1 MCLPKQTKSGS
12 TTCLEPRVGAP
23 TFGDRPTALWIPVMP
38 NLPSV
43 TADNPLRLTTHSP
56 APATVRVQRSA
67 NLRTGRIGRRFRGMR
82 GRANYRTPRR
92 AHAVSV
98 LSRHRGVSLLEEH
111 QDIVRGYVHHRQG
124 VYALYRRG
132 KLYYVG
138 LASNLR
144 ARLGH
149 HLKDR
154 HQDSWDRFS
163 VYLTIGDGHLREL
176 EALLL
181 RIVKPT
187 GNKQKGR
194 FARSED
200 LRRRFC
206 RDYYAEMRL
215 SLRALLGKA
224 QPVSPRAIISTTEG
238 RQPVLAGYVTK
249 SFRLYARHKGKRI
262 RATVRKNGMISA
274 PPAARE
280 RASRAPARHRPVPR
294 TCRAAPEPRPGWA
307 DRRS

>member
-1 MCLPKQTKSGS
+1 MA
-12 TTCLEPRVGAP
+12 R
-23 TFGDRPTALWIPVMP
+23 
-38 NLPSV
+38 
-43 TADNPLRLTTHSP
+43 
-56 APATVRVQRSA
+56 
-67 NLRTGRIGRRFRGMR
+67 
-82 GRANYRTPRR
+82 RTPLVCQ
-92 AHAVSV
+92 HLENVS
-98 LSRHRGVSLLEEH
+98 RDLLEEH

-262 RATVRKNGMISA
+262 RATVRKNGMISLQGKLFSSPSLA
-274 PPAARE
+274 GAFAVGRATCNGWTFWRYE
-280 RASRAPARHRPVPR
+280 RAPGDWVTLDSLRH
-294 TCRAAPEPRPGWA
+294 
-307 DRRS
+307 